1 MRSSSSGIKVHR
13 HNHDQTSFLGL
24 FLFAVSTLFLTLMS
38 ATAKLLAKRGMP
50 VFEIVLGR
58 SFFMTLC
65 CIPAFLYQRVDPRG
79 HRQALLT
86 LRGCFGF
93 ASVSSIYWAVSLL
106 PLSIQTLLSFLAP
119 LFVALSAPVVLGEAP
134 SPLALVAVPVCFLG
148 VYLVAQPGA
157 EISASTLPILGI
169 MIGCLQAVFSAGA
182 KLTVRALRTSN
193 SSLVIVFWM
202 SGLSSVL
209 AGLACKL
216 LPNHF
221 MVPRDRED
229 WLLLLATGVSGLLH
243 QVSMTAGLMRA
254 QAVPAM
260 VLSYLSIVWG
270 IALGVVMFNEHPNLS
285 SIAGSTLICSCTLI
299 LSVHEV
305 RKPAM
310 QPAIGLEA
318 SDLETAEPLLV
329 ENDGSDVVGAGKPV
343 GRIAGSGGGREK
355 VAAGAPGL
363 SYSWQAEH

>member
-1 MRSSSSGIKVHR
+1 MRSSSSGIKVHV

-65 CIPAFLYQRVDPRG
+65 CVPAFMYQRVDPRG

-86 LRGCFGF
+86 LRGCFGCERQQHLLGGV
-93 ASVSSIYWAVSLL
+93 AAAAEHPDAAVL
-106 PLSIQTLLSFLAP
+106 PGAAVRRAQRTGGPWGSTLPAC
-119 LFVALSAPVVLGEAP
+119 AGGGA
-134 SPLALVAVPVCFLG
+134 
-148 VYLVAQPGA
+148 GA
-157 EISASTLPILGI
+157 EISASALPILGI

-202 SGLSSVL
+202 SGLSSIL

-216 LPNHF
+216 LPNHWIL
-221 MVPRDRED
+221 PRDRED
-229 WLLLLATGVSGLLH
+229 WLLLLATGVAAGRTGAVATPLRWPRFAAGNAQLPGGDVVDARAGFAKESPGSLGEGLFAQH
-243 QVSMTAGLMRA
+243 RRAGNVSMTAGLMRA

-270 IALGVVMFNEHPNLS
+270 IALGVVMFDEHPNLS
-285 SIAGSTLICSCTLI
+285 SLAGSLLICSCTLI

-305 RKPAM
+305 RRPALH
-310 QPAIGLEA
+310 PVLLAAGDPEA
-318 SDLETAEPLLV
+318 AEPLL
-329 ENDGSDVVGAGKPV
+329 
-343 GRIAGSGGGREK
+343 GRK
-355 VAAGAPGL
+355 
-363 SYSWQAEH
+363 